1 LSEYA
6 KLKTDY
12 FLLIL
17 FLFTFSCKKEE
28 EHLFQNVSNPYYD
41 KAYEFLANKNI
52 DSSFVY
58 FNLAKDK
65 FIQQK
70 DSARAGNSLVNMAII
85 SATAGDNL
93 GSLETSLNAIKY
105 LNEDNNNLYPII
117 KSNYNNIGIVTY
129 NLKDYK
135 KSLSFYDLAI
145 KFSDNLSD
153 TNVYLNNKA
162 KVLQELKSYKEA
174 IKIYD
179 MILAENNKN
188 QIEYSRA
195 VTNLAKTKWLQNPN
209 YNPVPE
215 FQKAL
220 KIRLKE
226 NDLWGQNASYA
237 HLADYYAKKYP
248 DSALVY
254 ARKMYSIAKEIES
267 PDDQIEALQK
277 LILLENSQNSKKYFQ
292 VYQKLNDS
300 LQTARNKAKNQFALI
315 RYETEKSKA
324 ENLKLQKEN
333 AEKKYQIISQRI
345 VTAAII
351 ISIII
356 ISIILYFRYKK
367 QKLKAQQE
375 KELEIKNT
383 ELRYSKKVHD
393 KVANKVYQVMSEV
406 ENTPEMEKNTVL
418 DKLETIYE
426 ISRDIS
432 YESAEPDFDTDFASA
447 LSEMMKSYSSEN
459 VQVFIVGNEHR
470 FWQDVKIKS
479 RSEIY
484 YILQELFTNMKKHSC
499 AKRVTVKFSC
509 DQNQIFI
516 EYSDNGK
523 GADNFSEKNGL
534 KNTGNRINS
543 IRGSIIFDT
552 EKDKGFKANL
562 SFPVE

>member
-1 LSEYA
+1 M
-6 KLKTDY
+6 D
-12 FLLIL
+12 
-17 FLFTFSCKKEE
+17 KED
-28 EHLFQNVSNPYYD
+28 SI
-41 KAYEFLANKNI
+41 AYEKAFDYRDNGNI
-52 DSSFVY
+52 DSAFFYFYKAKEIFVKNRDSFGIGKCIV
-58 FNLAKDK
+58 NLAIILNDK
-65 FIQQK
+65 
-70 DSARAGNSLVNMAII
+70 
-85 SATAGDNL
+85 GDYF
-93 GSLETSLNAIKY
+93 GSQETGLDAIKY
-105 LNEDNNNLYPII
+105 FNENKFSHHHYLGT
-117 KSNYNNIGIVTY
+117 NYNNLGIATAKIQEY
-129 NLKDYK
+129 SD
-135 KSLSFYDLAI
+135 AI
-145 KFSDNLSD
+145 KFYKQAVKFADDSLDKRI
-153 TNVYLNNKA
+153 YLNNEA
-162 KVLQELKSYKEA
+162 NVYK
-174 IKIYD
+174 KIGDYNNALD
-179 MILAENNKN
+179 IYRKILFSGFVKQNKEYARIITN
-188 QIEYSRA
+188 QTE
-195 VTNLAKTKWLQNPN
+195 TKWLQNPN

-470 FWQDVKIKS
+470 FWQDAKIKS